1 MCSALKDKED
11 HLKEQ
16 LVAEKKKKKRSDVE
30 VEASKAGG
38 TLSGYDKRPAALV
51 RKYGELYAQ
60 TRLETLESLDKL
72 TELNN
77 HDDLK
82 SKLLFS
88 VIVVR
93 SASSVKTLHSKNSQI
108 FSPSFP
114 SAPCQALWRPRE
126 IRSGGSSSC
135 LLQPPPQTRTRR
147 PGSWRPLSRPTSAGP
162 RRRSTSLRMLR

>member
-1 MCSALKDKED
+1 M
-11 HLKEQ
+11 KEQ
-16 LVAEKKKKKRSDVE
+16 LVAEKKKKKKSEVDVE
-30 VEASKAGG
+30 AGKPGG

-93 SASSVKTLHSKNSQI
+93 PLLASAQ
-108 FSPSFP
+108 
-114 SAPCQALWRPRE
+114 
-126 IRSGGSSSC
+126 
-135 LLQPPPQTRTRR
+135 
-147 PGSWRPLSRPTSAGP
+147 
-162 RRRSTSLRMLR
+162 

>member
-1 MCSALKDKED
+1 MTICLSVSQSDSVYLQADVTRLTTELTKARQTCSALKDKED

-16 LVAEKKKKKRSDVE
+16 LVAEKKKKKKSEVE
-30 VEASKAGG
+30 VEASKPGG

-93 SASSVKTLHSKNSQI
+93 
-108 FSPSFP
+108 
-114 SAPCQALWRPRE
+114 
-126 IRSGGSSSC
+126 
-135 LLQPPPQTRTRR
+135 
-147 PGSWRPLSRPTSAGP
+147 PLPAAAQ
-162 RRRSTSLRMLR
+162 